1 MKELENGIGNA
12 AEMIEEE
19 LSERRKL
26 DRMRLYLACY
36 VFVILFV
43 AQIRSNHIISHR
55 LSLFIQRH
63 WYNNISQIYRLN
75 DCKYSKVRIDAAK
88 KVFIIISKTHWCN
101 EGIKAVFGVSA
112 ETRRNGSNVIAWA
125 MPYNYTG
132 SIDPRSR
139 CRNDAYFENAS
150 RTAYGL
156 ARIDLLCRK
165 RQPRFARLVR
175 RIWKRSVQE
184 KHHPF
189 TVTIY
194 GINESLFTITIGVLL
209 YAVFGAC
216 FLVTNL
222 AYLSGICTVQNA
234 TLIPENEK
242 NEIPKDK
249 VLQP

>member
-1 MKELENGIGNA
+1 
-12 AEMIEEE
+12 
-19 LSERRKL
+19 
-26 DRMRLYLACY
+26 MRLYLACY

-75 DCKYSKVRIDAAK
+75 DCKYSKVRVEAAK

-112 ETRRNGSNVIAWA
+112 ETRRNSSNVIAWA

-139 CRNDAYFENAS
+139 CRDDAYFDNAS

-156 ARIDLLCRK
+156 MRVDLLCRK
-165 RQPRFARLVR
+165 RQPRLVR
-175 RIWKRSVQE
+175 RIWKRSLQE

-189 TVTIY
+189 TVTTSEN
-194 GINESLFTITIGVLL
+194 NESLFTITIGVLL
-209 YAVFGAC
+209 YAVFGVC
-216 FLVTNL
+216 FLGTNL
-222 AYLSGICTVQNA
+222 AYLSGIFIVYDSSVIEEDKKRRKSR
-234 TLIPENEK
+234 LIQQIK
-242 NEIPKDK
+242 C
-249 VLQP
+249 